1 MDQRI
6 HLADLDSIP
15 NPKILELMLGCMWP
29 TLTNLLRINSR
40 TQNFGTKTW
49 LSLSLLCIRD
59 KSIRFSNDN
68 TIVKEHIINR
78 PHTTFTIK
86 ILLTILKKLNSLSI
100 TTQKKVLRERVPLI
114 LKEKKKKKKKKRSK
128 NSMNPMKLYLRD
140 YLFLSQ

>member
-1 MDQRI
+1 
-6 HLADLDSIP
+6 
-15 NPKILELMLGCMWP
+15 MWP

-68 TIVKEHIINR
+68 TIVKEHIINK

-114 LKEKKKKKKKKRSK
+114 LKEKKKKKKTKKARIA
-128 NSMNPMKLYLRD
+128 
-140 YLFLSQ
+140 